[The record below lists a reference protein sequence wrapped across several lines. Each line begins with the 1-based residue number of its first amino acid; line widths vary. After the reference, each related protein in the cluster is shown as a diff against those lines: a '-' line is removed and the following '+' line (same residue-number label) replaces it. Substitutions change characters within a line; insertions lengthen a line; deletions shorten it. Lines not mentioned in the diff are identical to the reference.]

1 MHTRMGP
8 QILVLSD
15 RTGRL
20 RNLITCT
27 QASEDEV
34 LSLMNALG
42 SVISYVREDEQLQLS
57 ASLRSEDLSAAHL
70 GVDVSAGRSLSD
82 VLLLL

>member
-57 ASLRSEDLSAAHL
+57 ASLRSEDLSATHL
-70 GVDVSAGRSLSD
+70 GADVSAGRPLSD

>member
-20 RNLITCT
+20 RNLTCT

-57 ASLRSEDLSAAHL
+57 ASLRSEDLSATHL
-70 GVDVSAGRSLSD
+70 GADVSAGRPLSD